1 MSNRFSKPVAF
12 NRSRDQKILEFIEN
26 KNFSGYVKG
35 LILEDMKKRTN
46 KGVVIQVKKGQ
57 KKIINMELDT
67 HSAE

>member
-57 KKIINMELDT
+57 KKIINKE
-67 HSAE
+67 